1 MRETAIGSIS
11 IVGLGLIGASV
22 LRAFRKSA
30 RADGRTIIFK
40 GYDPA
45 FGPEDVDHIG
55 KLGLD
60 RFEADA
66 DKLYDADLIILA
78 APVLTNIALL
88 DDVARLAPE
97 HALVS
102 DVSST
107 KQMIADR
114 ATELGLNFIGMHPIA
129 GRERQGY
136 RASDDELLA
145 GKTVVLC
152 TNEDSGPVRAAAG
165 DLVELLESIRCRV
178 VFMSAVEHDRVV
190 ANISH
195 LPQLLSTA
203 LINHCAE
210 NIDKSGPGFSTLTRL
225 AASPWEIWRDIVAT
239 NSGNI
244 ASELR
249 SFGRELLQLAEE
261 IERGNPERTGERF
274 GEANNLYRKLTKTS
288 RS

>member
-22 LRAFRKSA
+22 LRAFRKST
-30 RADGRTIIFK
+30 RADGRSILFK

-45 FGPEDVDHIG
+45 FGPEDIDRIG
-55 KLGLD
+55 KLGID
-60 RFEADA
+60 RFETDA
-66 DKLYDADLIILA
+66 RNLYDADLIILA

-107 KQMIADR
+107 KQTIVDR
-114 ATELGLNFIGMHPIA
+114 AAELGLNFIGMHPIA

-136 RASDDELLA
+136 RASDDELFA

-152 TNEDSGPVRAAAG
+152 TNEAPAPGQAAAG
-165 DLVELLESIRCRV
+165 GLVELLESIRCKV
-178 VFMSAVEHDRVV
+178 VFMPAGEHDRVV

-225 AASPWEIWRDIVAT
+225 AASPWEIWKDIVAT

-249 SFGRELLQLAEE
+249 SFGRELQQVAEE

-274 GEANNLYRKLTKTS
+274 GKANELYRKLTKTS
-288 RS
+288 RP